1 MSRFYYSFSL
11 ENKEVDYAS
20 DLKDFL
26 PNQKALL
33 TRYNE
38 LPTELYRLFF
48 VQDVRNLSIF
58 RTKREI
64 LIALKEKFENEEIT
78 AEELKRFKKEIKDFK
93 R

>member
-1 MSRFYYSFSL
+1 MSRYYSFSL

-38 LPTELYRLFF
+38 LPTELYKLFF
-48 VQDVRNLSIF
+48 C
-58 RTKREI
+58 
-64 LIALKEKFENEEIT
+64 
-78 AEELKRFKKEIKDFK
+78 
-93 R
+93 

>member
-1 MSRFYYSFSL
+1 MSRYYSFSL

-33 TRYNE
+33 THYNE
-38 LPTELYRLFF
+38 LPTELYKLFF
-48 VQDVRNLSIF
+48 VRDVRHLSIF

-64 LIALKEKFENEEIT
+64 LLELKERFNNSEIT
-78 AEELKRFKKEIKDFK
+78 AEEFKRFKKEIKNF
-93 R
+93 

>member
-1 MSRFYYSFSL
+1 MLRYYSFSL

-38 LPTELYRLFF
+38 LTTELYKLFF

-64 LIALKEKFENEEIT
+64 LMALKEKFENAEIT
-78 AEELKRFKKEIKDFK
+78 AEEFKRFKKEIKNF
-93 R
+93 

>member
-1 MSRFYYSFSL
+1 MSHFYSFSL

-58 RTKREI
+58 KTGFYRNCHVRY
-64 LIALKEKFENEEIT
+64 
-78 AEELKRFKKEIKDFK
+78 R
-93 R
+93 

>member
-1 MSRFYYSFSL
+1 MSRYYSFSL

-38 LPTELYRLFF
+38 LPTELYKLFF
-48 VQDVRNLSIF
+48 VRDVRNLSIF

-64 LIALKEKFENEEIT
+64 LLELKEKFDNSEIT
-78 AEELKRFKKEIKDFK
+78 AEEFKRLKKEIKNF
-93 R
+93 